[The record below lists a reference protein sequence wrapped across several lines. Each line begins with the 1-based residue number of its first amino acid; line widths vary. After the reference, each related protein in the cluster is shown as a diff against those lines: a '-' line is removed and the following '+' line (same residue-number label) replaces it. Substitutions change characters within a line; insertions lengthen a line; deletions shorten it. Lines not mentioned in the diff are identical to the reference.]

1 MKPIFS
7 KSLRLPL
14 ILGAA
19 LWVPAARV
27 SAQSP
32 PSLSLQLSNG
42 SARLSLTADTASACT
57 IQYRTGLS
65 PTNTWQFLTHFT
77 PLSSSPR
84 LVVDPGAAA
93 APRFYRAFAQQIPTN
108 VLTTNMIWVSPGAFL
123 MGSPANEALRSA
135 DETQHTVTLTQG
147 FFIGQYPV
155 TQGQYLSLLNTNP
168 SYFNTNNGFALDLKR
183 PVEQVSWLDAS
194 NYCAR
199 LTQQQQSAGRI
210 PTNWVYRLPTES
222 EWEYACR
229 AGTATAFHFGP
240 AIRGGMANFYT
251 YYEYDA
257 SFGDISVAHPPVPYL
272 ERPTAV
278 GSYPPN
284 AWGLYD
290 LHGNLWEWC
299 RDWYDDYPTGSVS
312 DPQGP
317 ASGLQRVVRGGDW
330 SGYGSDCRSAAR
342 AVSYPPQKSILVGFR
357 VVLAPARAVSVLTID
372 TTAS

>member
-1 MKPIFS
+1 MKPSVSQFRR
-7 KSLRLPL
+7 RLL
-14 ILGAA
+14 LAGAA
-19 LWVPAARV
+19 FWLLAA
-27 SAQSP
+27 SLPAQSP
-32 PSLSLQLSNG
+32 PLLSLQFSNG
-42 SARLSLTADTASACT
+42 SARLTLTADIAGACT
-57 IQYRTGLS
+57 LQYRTSLS
-65 PTNTWQFLTHFT
+65 LTSTWQFLTNFT

-84 LVVDPGAAA
+84 LVMDPSASA
-93 APRFYRAFAQQIPTN
+93 APRFYRAFAQSLPPN

-123 MGSPANEALRSA
+123 MGSPPNEALRYA
-135 DETQHTVTLTQG
+135 DEAQHTVTLTQG

-168 SYFNTNNGFALDLKR
+168 SYFNTNNGYALDLSR

-199 LTQQQQSAGRI
+199 LTQQQQWTARI
-210 PTNWVYRLPTES
+210 PTNWAYRLPTEA

-229 AGTATAFHFGP
+229 AGTATAFHFGNT
-240 AIRGGMANFYT
+240 IRGGMANFYD

-257 SFGDISVAHPPVPYL
+257 SFGDISVTNPPVPYL
-272 ERPTAV
+272 GRPTTV

-299 RDWYDDYPTGSVS
+299 RDWYDDYPAGSVS

-317 ASGLQRVVRGGDW
+317 VSGSLRITRGGSW
-330 SGYGSDCRSAAR
+330 SDYGSDCRSAAR
-342 AVSYPPQKSILVGFR
+342 AVSYPSQKSILVGFR
-357 VVLAPARAVSVLTID
+357 VVLAPAQP
-372 TTAS
+372 